1 MEHLKSFSMGMI
13 YLISIIIMF
22 IIFKPTV
29 KHTSIITTH
38 NIHTI
43 TYQDT
48 LWVLIPLDASAMVK
62 HPKYKPFY
70 FK

>member
-1 MEHLKSFSMGMI
+1 MDNLKCFTMGII
-13 YLISIIIMF
+13 YILSIITMFIMF
-22 IIFKPTV
+22 KPLV
-29 KHTSIITTH
+29 KNNLITTTH

-48 LWVLIPLDASAMVK
+48 LWVLIPLDASTMVK